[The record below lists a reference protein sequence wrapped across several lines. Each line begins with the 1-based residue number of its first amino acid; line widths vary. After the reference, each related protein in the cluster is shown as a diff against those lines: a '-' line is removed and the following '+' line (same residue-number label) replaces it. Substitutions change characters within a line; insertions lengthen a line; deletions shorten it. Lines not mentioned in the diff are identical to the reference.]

1 MADYSSY
8 PHIFDAPVGETSVIN
23 IVTLSANIHG
33 FQALIRKSFAVGL
46 FVRRVGA
53 VNLYSAFIIYNRIN
67 AVHNADKIVVDFNIA
82 VFIRKIII
90 IVIVINHALKAVIIL
105 YLVNV
110 ILNRHN

>member
-8 PHIFDAPVGETSVIN
+8 PHIFDAPVGEPSVVN
-23 IVTLSANIHG
+23 IETLSVNIHS
-33 FQALIRKSFAVGL
+33 FHALVQKSFAVGL

-67 AVHNADKIVVDFNIA
+67 AVHNADKIVVNFNIA
-82 VFIRKIII
+82 VFIRKIMI
-90 IVIVINHALKAVIIL
+90 IVVVINHALKAVIIL
-105 YLVNV
+105 YLINV